1 LNAYDAAIRMKELE
15 RLMTEAAADLRFED
29 AGKYRDE
36 LLMLKQNHEQ
46 QEENNDV

>member
-1 LNAYDAAIRMKELE
+1 MKELE

-36 LLMLKQNHEQ
+36 LLMLKQKHEQ